1 MLKIAVC
8 DDGWTDIET
17 LEKALD
23 QFDQYPVDYDVFFSA
38 GELLKYRKEHE
49 KNYNMYIFDIEMPGM
64 SGLELAKEIRKED
77 AKALFVFLTGYT
89 SYVMDVFEVVTFD
102 FIQKPA
108 TAEKLSPVLLKAA
121 SYLNLTRQEFVF
133 SYRKN
138 QFRIQY
144 SDILYIEK
152 KGRKAYIHTVSETFE
167 ANMTIEEI
175 WKQLDADMFSHIHV
189 SYIVNLQHIR
199 VVEGDEV
206 VLGNGMRLVIA
217 RSQKQA
223 LKEKH
228 MDFIRRGM

>member
-23 QFDQYPVDYDVFFSA
+23 QYPVDYDVFFSA
-38 GELLKYRKEHE
+38 EELLKYRKKHE
-49 KNYNMYIFDIEMPGM
+49 ENYNMYIYDIEMPGM

-102 FIQKPA
+102 FIKKPA
-108 TAEKLSPVLLKAA
+108 TAEKLQPVLLKAA
-121 SYLNLTRQEFVF
+121 SYLDLTRQEFVS

-144 SDILYIEK
+144 SDILY
-152 KGRKAYIHTVSETFE
+152 
-167 ANMTIEEI
+167 
-175 WKQLDADMFSHIHV
+175 
-189 SYIVNLQHIR
+189 
-199 VVEGDEV
+199 
-206 VLGNGMRLVIA
+206 
-217 RSQKQA
+217 
-223 LKEKH
+223 
-228 MDFIRRGM
+228 

>member
-1 MLKIAVC
+1 M
-8 DDGWTDIET
+8 
-17 LEKALD
+17 
-23 QFDQYPVDYDVFFSA
+23 
-38 GELLKYRKEHE
+38 
-49 KNYNMYIFDIEMPGM
+49 
-64 SGLELAKEIRKED
+64 
-77 AKALFVFLTGYT
+77 
-89 SYVMDVFEVVTFD
+89 
-102 FIQKPA
+102 
-108 TAEKLSPVLLKAA
+108 LLKAA

-144 SDILYIEK
+144 SDILYIEE

-189 SYIVNLQHIR
+189 SYIINLQHIR
-199 VVEGDEV
+199 VIEGDEV
-206 VLGNGMRLVIA
+206 VLGDGIRLVVA